1 LRDHLIDAVETGA
14 EILCRL
20 APYSERGHAAG
31 EVAMRQPSELGD
43 GAGLVLRRPDQMRV
57 DLDAPE
63 PMRGPVGGNQRRGA
77 LSFRHRRLD
86 RARARFGG
94 AVLGLRGARQQ
105 NKRQERREVTQGIH
119 TQNLRQNPSNGAEI
133 SHIGS

>member
-1 LRDHLIDAVETGA
+1 
-14 EILCRL
+14 
-20 APYSERGHAAG
+20 
-31 EVAMRQPSELGD
+31 
-43 GAGLVLRRPDQMRV
+43 MRV
-57 DLDAPE
+57 DLHALE

-86 RARARFGG
+86 RAGRRFGG

-119 TQNLRQNPSNGAEI
+119 RYIAEI
-133 SHIGS
+133 LERWEIFHIGA